1 MKSLRLM
8 LCAMPLMLTGCSTMS
23 SVNWSAANP
32 WNWFGSSTKVS
43 EQGVGE
49 LTASTPLQEQAIA
62 DALDGDYR
70 LRSGM
75 KTANG
80 NVVRFFEVMKGDNVA
95 MVINGDQG
103 TISRIDVLDS
113 DIPADTGVKIGT
125 PFSDLYSKAFGNC
138 QKADGDDN
146 RAVECKA
153 EGSQHISY
161 RFSGEWRGSATNAPN
176 LVRLLT
182 VPSTISPTFNC
193 IFLSWSPILFSH
205 RHPQRRSHPLIPCR
219 VGRARPVP
227 APRACR
233 ARRSSSA
240 GGHFPAAC
248 LRWSL

>member
-62 DALDGDYR
+62 NALDGDYR

-80 NVVRFFEVMKGDNVA
+80 NVVRFFEVMKGNNVA

-138 QKADGDDN
+138 QKADSDDN

-161 RFSGEWRGSATNAPN
+161 QFSGEWSGPEG
-176 LVRLLT
+176 LM
-182 VPSTISPTFNC
+182 PSDDTLKNWKVSKI
-193 IFLSWSPILFSH
+193 IW
-205 RHPQRRSHPLIPCR
+205 RR
-219 VGRARPVP
+219 
-227 APRACR
+227 
-233 ARRSSSA
+233 
-240 GGHFPAAC
+240 
-248 LRWSL
+248 